1 MAVPDAVG
9 VLAELRRWIEASWD
23 PELSL
28 VRWRELL
35 ADAGWACP
43 AWPRGWCGRSL
54 PAGLAALVTEEL
66 AGAGVPGPAEGVGVG
81 LAGPVLIEHGTDALR
96 ERFVRRTVTGEI
108 TWCQLF
114 SEPAAGSDLAGL
126 TTRAEAAA
134 DGWLVTGQKVWS
146 TGAATADFGLL
157 LARTDASVPK
167 HRGITCFVLPMR
179 QPGVEVRPLRQ
190 MNGHSSF
197 NEVFLDQARV
207 PAGYLIGEQGGGW
220 TVALSILAHERRLA
234 ASRPGPVPPQKAGAA
249 GRAWREA
256 IAERTAASEPH
267 KWYPQRAGRPD
278 LVTGRAIA
286 HGLAGDPLVRQEI
299 ARLVELAWS
308 ARWTAE
314 RAAAAR
320 AAGRPPGPEGSL
332 GKLASS
338 VIARQAARVHAL
350 IAGPHGMLAGPGSPL
365 DGTIAE
371 IFLSVPGISI
381 AGGTDQIQRTII
393 GERILGLPRE
403 PDPSRN
409 LPFREVPGGLSG
421 PRRRPHLLPGLR
433 ATGRCHAASSHP
445 RLLCIVGDVAAEH
458 RGARRRPAGHHLGPA
473 RPRQQRRTG

>member
-1 MAVPDAVG
+1 MTAAIPDAAG

-54 PAGLAALVTEEL
+54 PAGLAALVTAEL

-114 SEPAAGSDLAGL
+114 SEPGAGSDLAGL
-126 TTRAEAAA
+126 TTRAEAVA

-190 MNGHSSF
+190 MNGHASF
-197 NEVFLDQARV
+197 NEVFLDQAEV

-234 ASRPGPVPPQKAGAA
+234 ASRPGPVRRPGRPGGPGGRRSRSGPRPASRTSGTRSEPA
-249 GRAWREA
+249 GRIWSPAGRS
-256 IAERTAASEPH
+256 RTAWPTTRWCARRSPG
-267 KWYPQRAGRPD
+267 WWSWPGRRGGRPSVPPPRGRRAGRP
-278 LVTGRAIA
+278 GRK
-286 HGLAGDPLVRQEI
+286 
-299 ARLVELAWS
+299 
-308 ARWTAE
+308 ARW
-314 RAAAAR
+314 
-320 AAGRPPGPEGSL
+320 
-332 GKLASS
+332 ASW
-338 VIARQAARVHAL
+338 
-350 IAGPHGMLAGPGSPL
+350 P
-365 DGTIAE
+365 
-371 IFLSVPGISI
+371 
-381 AGGTDQIQRTII
+381 
-393 GERILGLPRE
+393 
-403 PDPSRN
+403 
-409 LPFREVPGGLSG
+409 
-421 PRRRPHLLPGLR
+421 
-433 ATGRCHAASSHP
+433 AASSP
-445 RLLCIVGDVAAEH
+445 G
-458 RGARRRPAGHHLGPA
+458 RRRGYM
-473 RPRQQRRTG
+473 R